1 MTKPPYRRS
10 VGDELPTLMSQLTK
24 KVNIMTGKEIY
35 SVCLDICGN
44 IVDSVRH
51 LNTLIKDKKIEPA
64 LKVKMLAT
72 SITALTE
79 VRDLYQ
85 ELLDAITL
93 DSDNSISE

>member
-1 MTKPPYRRS
+1 
-10 VGDELPTLMSQLTK
+10 MSYEK
-24 KVNIMTGKEIY
+24 ISAIY
-35 SVCLDICGN
+35 LEICGN
-44 IVDSVRH
+44 IADNVRH

-85 ELLDAITL
+85 ELLDVITL
-93 DSDNSISE
+93 GSDNSISE